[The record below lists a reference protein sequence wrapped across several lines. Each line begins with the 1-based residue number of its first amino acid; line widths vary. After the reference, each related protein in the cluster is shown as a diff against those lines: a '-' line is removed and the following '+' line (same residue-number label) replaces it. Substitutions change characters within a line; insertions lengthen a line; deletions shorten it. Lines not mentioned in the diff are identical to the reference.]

1 MNLSRAE
8 LERADREDQN
18 FSQQHNHNTTFRQH
32 SSKTITTPATKYT
45 SYLKILNESHI
56 LLVHNMATS
65 RFSQSPSLPIAASVF
80 ATIFVGFGINAIL
93 RPQNALEF
101 FEFEAPAA
109 SDKKVVDGLMI
120 IYGARDIFMGL
131 AIYSATYFGD
141 RKSLG
146 WILIAA
152 SGVAFVD
159 GAVCRAQVGKGEWNH
174 WSYAPI
180 LTAVGSVLL
189 GVLDKA

>member
-1 MNLSRAE
+1 
-8 LERADREDQN
+8 
-18 FSQQHNHNTTFRQH
+18 
-32 SSKTITTPATKYT
+32 
-45 SYLKILNESHI
+45 
-56 LLVHNMATS
+56 MAS
-65 RFSQSPSLPIAASVF
+65 LRFSHSRSLLITANVF

-93 RPQNALEF
+93 RPLNALEF
-101 FEFEAPAA
+101 FEFQALA
-109 SDKKVVDGLMI
+109 STANKNLIDGLMI

-131 AIYSATYFGD
+131 SIYSAAYFGN

-146 WILIAA
+146 WILIAG

-159 GAVCRAQVGKGEWNH
+159 GAVCRAYVGNGEWNH

-189 GVLDKA
+189 GVLDGA